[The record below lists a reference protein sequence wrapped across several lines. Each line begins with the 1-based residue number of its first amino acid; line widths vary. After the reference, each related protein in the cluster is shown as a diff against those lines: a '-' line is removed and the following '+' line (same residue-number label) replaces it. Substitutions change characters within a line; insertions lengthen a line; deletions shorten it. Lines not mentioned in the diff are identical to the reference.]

1 MTTSTPALNDSP
13 VTPVPTKEESPTNP
27 AAEAWSS
34 FQENSAN
41 HQLSVLHEDG
51 LYRHFRMSEPGTH
64 MWSWDIV
71 TWPGHLATSGDI
83 ADGLNLTEM
92 TTSADG
98 LTFSREP
105 DMVGF
110 FALAN
115 HKRVYYSDGAPSIDF
130 RYWAEKLQGDQ
141 RETTREYKHE
151 NFIRFVTETLT
162 ECLVD
167 GRGSHFEQL
176 TQDQA
181 DELIAEAN
189 SLEHFES
196 ETREWLRDHEEEF
209 PDAWENDFKDY
220 SFHFQVACYAINA
233 AVHAYLDRNTVRSD
247 TNERTKS

>member
-1 MTTSTPALNDSP
+1 MRI
-13 VTPVPTKEESPTNP
+13 VGKCHEI
-27 AAEAWSS
+27 
-34 FQENSAN
+34 ENRGD
-41 HQLSVLHEDG
+41 LG
-51 LYRHFRMSEPGTH
+51 LR
-64 MWSWDIV
+64 IV
-71 TWPGHLATSGDI
+71 AG
-83 ADGLNLTEM
+83 
-92 TTSADG
+92 
-98 LTFSREP
+98 
-105 DMVGF
+105 
-110 FALAN
+110 
-115 HKRVYYSDGAPSIDF
+115 
-130 RYWAEKLQGDQ
+130 QGDSL
-141 RETTREYKHE
+141 
-151 NFIRFVTETLT
+151 VTSNLGSYN
-162 ECLVD
+162 